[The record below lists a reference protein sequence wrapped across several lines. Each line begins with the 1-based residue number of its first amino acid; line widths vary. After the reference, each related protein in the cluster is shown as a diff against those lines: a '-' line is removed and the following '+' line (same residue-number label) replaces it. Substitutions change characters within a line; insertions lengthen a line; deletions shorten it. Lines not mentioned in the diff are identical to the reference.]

1 MCGVDAL
8 ERVNDFVTTVL
19 NLFVPKM
26 RDGGGGNYTVETCM
40 KSIMEDPC

>member
-26 RDGGGGNYTVETCM
+26 RDGGGVVDCKYLRM
-40 KSIMEDPC
+40 II